1 MSKIFDMPIK
11 TEPKWK
17 FWLARILGRKVY
29 REDNFTFKEWHHCIW
44 VFESKQR

>member
-29 REDNFTFKEWHHCIW
+29 SEGDFTFRKWRGSIW